1 MRVLQVMAGARHGGA
16 ELFFERLVLALSR
29 AGLEQRAVIR
39 TASDRAARLR
49 AAGIATKEMRFGGRL
64 DFFTRAALRR
74 EIAEFQPDIA
84 LSWMSRATQ
93 KFPPRRSG
101 QIRPVHCA
109 RLGGYYPLKHYRHC
123 DHLIGNTADI
133 VDYIV
138 AQGCPASR
146 AHYLPNFVDAET
158 ASPLSREIFSTPMG
172 APLLLAMGRLH
183 QNKGFDVLLAALAQL
198 PGVYLW
204 LAGEGPEEHALRD
217 QAERLQIMDRVRFL
231 GWRDDGPALMAAADM
246 LVCPSR
252 IEPLGNVVIEAW
264 AQGKPVAAARA
275 RGPAALIKDGVS
287 GMLAECED
295 ADGLAHVIRRILDNP
310 DLAADL
316 AAAGRKSY
324 EQSFTETAVV
334 ARYQAFFK
342 KVTG

>member
-1 MRVLQVMAGARHGGA
+1 MRVMQLMAGARHGGA
-16 ELFFERLVLALSR
+16 ELFFERLVMALAR
-29 AGLEQRAVIR
+29 TGVEQKAVIR
-39 TASDRAARLR
+39 NAPERAAKLR
-49 AAGIATKEMRFGGRL
+49 AAGIATVELRFGGRL
-64 DFFTRAALRR
+64 DFLTRAAIRR
-74 EIAEFQPDIA
+74 EVAQFQPDVA

-93 KFPPRRSG
+93 KFPERRAA
-101 QIRPVHCA
+101 QRRPVHCA

-133 VDYIV
+133 VDYII
-138 AQGCPASR
+138 AQGWPAAR
-146 AHYLPNFVDAET
+146 AHYLPNFVESACAPPAPRD
-158 ASPLSREIFSTPMG
+158 IFRVPMD

-183 QNKGFDVLLAALAQL
+183 QNKGFDVLLASLAQL

-204 LAGEGPEEHALRD
+204 LAGEGPEEYALRN
-217 QAERLQIMDRVRFL
+217 QAERLQIADRVCFL

-287 GMLAECED
+287 GLLAECENAD
-295 ADGLAHVIRRILDNP
+295 ALAHAIRRVIRDP
-310 DLAADL
+310 ALAADL
-316 AAAGRKSY
+316 AAAGRKAY
-324 EQSFTETAVV
+324 QQDFTETAVV
-334 ARYQAFFK
+334 ARYQAFFEE
-342 KVTG
+342 VAG